1 MHTVSVITII
11 SLTRRTILAMMA
23 VILVTI
29 VIEMI
34 FW

>member
-1 MHTVSVITII
+1 MHTVCVITI